1 MIYVMIASETIKKR
15 ADMIMKM
22 QLLLWNILFSNQ
34 KFA

>member
-1 MIYVMIASETIKKR
+1 MIASETIKKR